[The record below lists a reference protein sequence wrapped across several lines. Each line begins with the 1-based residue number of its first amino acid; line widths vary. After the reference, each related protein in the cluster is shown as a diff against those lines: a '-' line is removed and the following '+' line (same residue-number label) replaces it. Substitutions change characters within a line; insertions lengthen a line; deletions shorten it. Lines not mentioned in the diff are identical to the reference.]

1 MGNLEC
7 SGLLDETKI
16 KDSFKKKCFGNTNC
30 VLDFG
35 HEANNTNSFWKR
47 ADATCQDTDNFA
59 FVQYA
64 CEMQEEEKFEKYNK
78 VTLSTFCVLMIAV
91 IFILCIWYL
100 QHTVD
105 LGGMQYDVSTIV
117 ASDYTVEMD
126 ITDDMW
132 KEFED
137 NAYAAY
143 LNLTPQETQL
153 SKVLYFK

>member
-1 MGNLEC
+1 
-7 SGLLDETKI
+7 
-16 KDSFKKKCFGNTNC
+16 
-30 VLDFG
+30 
-35 HEANNTNSFWKR
+35 
-47 ADATCQDTDNFA
+47 
-59 FVQYA
+59 
-64 CEMQEEEKFEKYNK
+64 MQEEEKFEKYNK